1 MKELRHPFR
10 VESGAGFFGCGE
22 PTPRPDWGLTPEAA
36 DKAATLPGFPAYIA
50 ALAAYVSAGT
60 VAAAEGREIYDAAGN
75 YAGRTAAAESEA
87 AARAAVFSAAE
98 ELRAQWDAAFVA
110 PEREAEARAE
120 KMRELALAWRD
131 AGRWDTVWLDA
142 GRGYTD
148 RDGKPLRAI
157 GRMDFP
163 CLPDEVQALIRGW
176 YPDELAW
183 VEDRLA
189 RKSEEAAAEAARKA
203 AEEAAEAAAA
213 EAAAEEAAK
222 QAAIEAARAAKRA
235 AKAAKKAAQAAAS
248 EEPAVGLAGLVALLK
263 GGRG

>member
-189 RKSEEAAAEAARKA
+189 RKA
-203 AEEAAEAAAA
+203 AEEAA

-248 EEPAVGLAGLVALLK
+248 EEPAVGLAGLAALLK

>member
-148 RDGKPLRAI
+148 RDGNPLRAI
-157 GRMDFP
+157 KRVDFQR
-163 CLPDEVQALIRGW
+163 LPDEVQALIRGW

-189 RKSEEAAAEAARKA
+189 RKSEEAAAEAARKSEEA
-203 AEEAAEAAAA
+203 ARKAAEAARKAA
-213 EAAAEEAAK
+213 E
-222 QAAIEAARAAKRA
+222 EAARAAKRA
-235 AKAAKKAAQAAAS
+235 AKAAKKAAQSAAS
-248 EEPAVGLAGLVALLK
+248 EEPAVGLAGLAALLK